1 MLLIERQYRYIGEF
15 SMRLMHCAILS
26 ALLLAPHVLQ
36 AQELK
41 DGTPGV
47 ITGGSGNVSVG
58 GLPAARN
65 GDATDSGDVV
75 AGGSKNVFINGKP
88 AVTTGDKS
96 GCGGIVIGGGSNVF
110 INGKPV
116 ARAGDTTTGCPGK

>member
-1 MLLIERQYRYIGEF
+1 MQAALGID
-15 SMRLMHCAILS
+15 MRLAGLAILCALSVVPGPLS
-26 ALLLAPHVLQ
+26 AQ
-36 AQELK
+36 DDLK
-41 DGTPGV
+41 GSTPGV
-47 ITGGSGNVSVG
+47 VTGGSGNVSIG

-75 AGGSKNVFINGKP
+75 AGGSKDVFINGKP

>member
-1 MLLIERQYRYIGEF
+1 
-15 SMRLMHCAILS
+15 
-26 ALLLAPHVLQ
+26 
-36 AQELK
+36 
-41 DGTPGV
+41 
-47 ITGGSGNVSVG
+47 
-58 GLPAARN
+58 LPAARN
-65 GDATDSGDVV
+65 GDGTDSGDVV

>member
-1 MLLIERQYRYIGEF
+1 
-15 SMRLMHCAILS
+15 MRLMHYPWLVRS
-26 ALLLAPHVLQ
+26 LVAPHVLQ

-65 GDATDSGDVV
+65 GDGTDSGDVV
-75 AGGSKNVFINGKP
+75 AGGSNNVFINGKP

-96 GCGGIVIGGGSNVF
+96 GCGGVASAAAAACSSTASRWHAPATRP
-110 INGKPV
+110 PV
-116 ARAGDTTTGCPGK
+116 ARANSRRFLV

>member
-1 MLLIERQYRYIGEF
+1 MLLLEVQRGLHWELT
-15 SMRLMHCAILS
+15 MRLMHCAILS
-26 ALLLAPHVLQ
+26 ALLVAPQVLQ

-41 DGTPGV
+41 HGTPGV
-47 ITGGSGNVSVG
+47 ITGGSSNVSVG

-65 GDATDSGDVV
+65 GDATDGADVV
-75 AGGSKNVFINGKP
+75 AGGSKDVFINGKP

>member
-1 MLLIERQYRYIGEF
+1 MQL
-15 SMRLMHCAILS
+15 MRSAILP
-26 ALLLAPHVLQ
+26 ALLLLPHVLH
-36 AQELK
+36 AQDLK

-47 ITGGSGNVSVG
+47 ITGGSASVSIG

-88 AVTTGDKS
+88 AVTTGDMS
-96 GCGGIVIGGGSNVF
+96 GCGGIVIGGGNNVF

>member
-1 MLLIERQYRYIGEF
+1 MVQAALGID
-15 SMRLMHCAILS
+15 MRLAGLAILGALLVVPS
-26 ALLLAPHVLQ
+26 ALC
-36 AQELK
+36 AQDLK
-41 DGTPGV
+41 GSTPGV
-47 ITGGSGNVSVG
+47 VTGGSGNVSIG

-75 AGGSKNVFINGKP
+75 AGGSK
-88 AVTTGDKS
+88 D
-96 GCGGIVIGGGSNVF
+96 VF

>member
-1 MLLIERQYRYIGEF
+1 
-15 SMRLMHCAILS
+15 MRLMRSAILT
-26 ALLLAPHVLQ
+26 ALLLAPGLLQ

-47 ITGGSGNVSVG
+47 ITGGSGDVSVG

-65 GDATDSGDVV
+65 GDATDSGDAV

>member
-1 MLLIERQYRYIGEF
+1 LHGQRCCIGELI
-15 SMRLMHCAILS
+15 MRLMHCAILS
-26 ALLLAPHVLQ
+26 ALLVAPHVLQ
-36 AQELK
+36 AQEAK

-47 ITGGSGNVSVG
+47 ITQGSGNVSIG

-75 AGGSKNVFINGKP
+75 AGGSKNVFINGNP

>member
-1 MLLIERQYRYIGEF
+1 MLLLEVQRGLHWELT
-15 SMRLMHCAILS
+15 MRLMHCSILS
-26 ALLLAPHVLQ
+26 ALLVAPQVLQ

-41 DGTPGV
+41 HGTPGV
-47 ITGGSGNVSVG
+47 ITGGSSNVSVG

-65 GDATDSGDVV
+65 GDATDSADVV
-75 AGGSKNVFINGKP
+75 AGGSKDVFINGKP

>member
-1 MLLIERQYRYIGEF
+1 
-15 SMRLMHCAILS
+15 MRLMHCAIFT
-26 ALLLAPHVLQ
+26 ALLVAPYVLQ
-36 AQELK
+36 AQEAT
-41 DGTPGV
+41 DGAPGV
-47 ITGGSGNVSVG
+47 ITQGSGNVSIG

>member
-1 MLLIERQYRYIGEF
+1 
-15 SMRLMHCAILS
+15 MRLMHCAILG
-26 ALLLAPHVLQ
+26 ALLVAPHALQ

-41 DGTPGV
+41 EGTPGV

-96 GCGGIVIGGGSNVF
+96 GCGGIVIGAGSNVF
-110 INGKPV
+110 VNGKPV

>member
-1 MLLIERQYRYIGEF
+1 
-15 SMRLMHCAILS
+15 
-26 ALLLAPHVLQ
+26 
-36 AQELK
+36 
-41 DGTPGV
+41 
-47 ITGGSGNVSVG
+47 
-58 GLPAARN
+58 
-65 GDATDSGDVV
+65 V